1 MQNGK
6 NLLTDNQYYI
16 LREKE
21 LSVLF
26 KMNLIVITKR
36 RVFLCRLQAAL
47 FSSETKFNSGTGW
60 QVLCLI
66 KNRERRLRTA
76 WEWYVEN
83 CMCSLWWS
91 FGTPFDDGP
100 FHVIV
105 ELAAMLFQKQNNLNL
120 KLSINRGFSAIA
132 LIPFYIIMVKL
143 LVLSRPN

>member
-1 MQNGK
+1 MKQQPVLSLKDTTLSKIVKQMQNGK

-66 KNRERRLRTA
+66 KNRERRLEQLGMVRG
-76 WEWYVEN
+76 ELYVLVV
-83 CMCSLWWS
+83 M
-91 FGTPFDDGP
+91 
-100 FHVIV
+100 VIWDT
-105 ELAAMLFQKQNNLNL
+105 F
-120 KLSINRGFSAIA
+120 
-132 LIPFYIIMVKL
+132 
-143 LVLSRPN
+143 